1 MLHEVGPDFCLGNR
15 LGRHCIND
23 RRLRFPR
30 HLQPEALFHQFHSLP
45 INQLQV
51 HLVMRRENKSSN
63 QSLVTSAKMMVF
75 LLDLTKL
82 GDESLTFRSLTELQ
96 TVVEVRNT
104 KKRSRL
110 RVLRATNLQMAARLT
125 TALLQAKLIPEAT
138 GAKARNAGVYSPKS
152 SNKSFNKH

>member
-1 MLHEVGPDFCLGNR
+1 MLHEEGPDFCLGKR
-15 LGRHCIND
+15 LGRHCIAD

-51 HLVMRRENKSSN
+51 HLVMRRDNK
-63 QSLVTSAKMMVF
+63 SLVTREKMMVL

-82 GDESLTFRSLTELQ
+82 GDKSLTFRSLTELQ
-96 TVVEVRNT
+96 TVVEIRNT
-104 KKRSRL
+104 KKRSRF
-110 RVLRATNLQMAARLT
+110 RVLLATNLQMTARLT
-125 TALLQAKLIPEAT
+125 TALLQAKRIPEAT

-152 SNKSFNKH
+152 SNKYFNKH